1 MRVQEN
7 RRHGRRGAAVDGD
20 DVLWARLRQD
30 GFGGRSWDV
39 VSDRLA
45 RYGYQCIGAW
55 VRAGVIFAKC
65 WESGARGLS
74 EADLDALA
82 RMSAEDVE
90 ELVQDAVAKGLSNLQ
105 TRARNG
111 EGWRDGAGRSLETY
125 FITSCLLA
133 FPTIYRGHCRKRRRW
148 ASADLAVA
156 EHARDPR
163 DGGDVAAAVVHRDE
177 LHRLLAGIGDP
188 GLRTAVFLSALG
200 YPCREI
206 APMLPAGTTARQVED
221 MLRAYKRR
229 REEADRES

>member
-1 MRVQEN
+1 M
-7 RRHGRRGAAVDGD
+7 DGD

-30 GFGGRSWDV
+30 DFAGRSWDL

-55 VRAGVIFAKC
+55 VRAGVIFGKC
-65 WESGARGLS
+65 WESGARGLAD
-74 EADLDALA
+74 ADLDALR

-90 ELVQDAVAKGLSNLQ
+90 ELVQDAVAKGLANLQ
-105 TRARNG
+105 QRARNG
-111 EGWRDGAGRSLETY
+111 EGWRDGGGRSLEAY

-148 ASADLAVA
+148 ASADLAGA
-156 EHARDPR
+156 EQGD
-163 DGGDVAAAVVHRDE
+163 DGQRAGADVADAVVHRDE
-177 LHRLLAGIGDP
+177 LQRLLVGIGDP
-188 GLRTAVFLSALG
+188 CLRTAVYLSALG

-206 APMLPAGTTARQVED
+206 ALMLPRGTTGRQVED

-229 REEADRES
+229 REEADRDR